1 MKFDGVLVS
10 VFVVTV
16 IYKVL
21 NLVLFVFFKSALMI
35 VVDTVLAKIFWSEL
49 MNNYNHIN
57 LCCNFEMLTLAMFT
71 ISEYLGLFVFACVL
85 YSIHLAEQ
93 E

>member
-35 VVDTVLAKIFWSEL
+35 VVDTVLAKIF
-49 MNNYNHIN
+49 
-57 LCCNFEMLTLAMFT
+57 
-71 ISEYLGLFVFACVL
+71 
-85 YSIHLAEQ
+85 
-93 E
+93 